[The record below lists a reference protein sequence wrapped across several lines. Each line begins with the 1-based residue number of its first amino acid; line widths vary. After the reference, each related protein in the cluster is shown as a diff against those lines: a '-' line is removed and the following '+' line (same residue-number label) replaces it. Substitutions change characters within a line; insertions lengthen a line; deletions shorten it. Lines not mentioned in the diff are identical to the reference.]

1 MRLRRPRAGLLLG
14 LAVAALAA
22 LSWWLARDVER
33 AHRLS
38 GGPRDSREIDYYLRT
53 LDFSTFSEQGELA
66 RTLKSPEL
74 RHYADD
80 DSTELDRPHLTI
92 YKNDAPPWR
101 VRSDTGWVSPDGK
114 LVKLHGD
121 VLIERDAGRDIRPM
135 RIVTRSMR
143 VEPERD
149 YAETD
154 EPVTVTSLNDR
165 IDSVGMQAW
174 LREPGRIKFLSQV
187 RGHYAAPQ

>member
-1 MRLRRPRAGLLLG
+1 MQFSPPRTGFLLG
-14 LAVAALAA
+14 LALTALAA

-33 AHRLS
+33 AQRLS
-38 GGPRDSREIDYYLRT
+38 SGPRDSRQIDYYLRE
-53 LDFSTFSEQGELA
+53 LDFATYSELGSLA
-66 RTLKSPEL
+66 RTLQAPEL
-74 RHYADD
+74 RHYSDD
-80 DSTELDRPHLTI
+80 DSTELDQPRLTI
-92 YKNDAPPWR
+92 FKDGAPPWK
-101 VRSDTGWVSPDGK
+101 VHSATGWVSPDGERVQ
-114 LVKLHGD
+114 LRGD
-121 VLIERDAGRDIRPM
+121 VLIERDAGTDVRPM
-135 RIVTRSMR
+135 RIVTRDVR

-154 EPVTVTSLNDR
+154 EPVTVTSFGDR